1 MRSYILAAAGSAV
14 IAALYVYQNPEPISV
29 SFLSLQRSFPH
40 GVWGAVIF
48 GLGAVL
54 MWIFSLLASLELH
67 ADYKKKLDSRDEQ
80 IAKLQDERDAMLHAF
95 KLLPTTTTA
104 QSSIASTE
112 ESVHEE
118 HSDASPDNA
127 DGSEETERSEEE
139 EKESADF

>member
-67 ADYKKKLDSRDEQ
+67 ADYKKKLDARDEQ

-95 KLLPTTTTA
+95 KLLPTTTA